1 LPDTGRGVL
10 ITRPEPG
17 GSETAARVAALGYRP
32 VAAPLLDIHVLDARL
47 PAAERLH
54 AILVT
59 SGNAIPS
66 LPASHRHLPL
76 LAVGAATAARAR
88 DAGFTQVNS
97 ADGDAN
103 ALAELAARSCDPR
116 AGPLLLASGRGQGEG
131 LAGDLRARGF
141 RVVRRVVYVASPASA
156 LPDVARLAFASGG
169 LEAALFFS
177 AETARQCVRLLQ
189 AARLREAVRS
199 VNALAIG
206 QAAAVALQALPW
218 RRICVAA
225 RPNQDAMLALLR

>member
-1 LPDTGRGVL
+1 MPDTGRGVL

-17 GSETAARVAALGYRP
+17 GSETATRVAALGYRP
-32 VAAPLLDIHVLDARL
+32 ILAPLLEIRTLHAAL
-47 PAAERLH
+47 PGAERLH

-66 LPASHRHLPL
+66 LPASHHHLPL
-76 LAVGAATAARAR
+76 FAVGEATAARAR

-103 ALAELAARSCDPR
+103 ALAELVARSCDR
-116 AGPLLLASGRGQGEG
+116 HAGLLLLASGRGQGEG
-131 LAGDLRARGF
+131 LAADLRTRSF
-141 RVVRRVVYVASPASA
+141 RVLRRVVYAAATTSS
-156 LPDVARLAFASGG
+156 LPGAARHAFASGG
-169 LEAALFFS
+169 LAAALFFS

-189 AARLREAVRS
+189 AARLQEAVRP
-199 VNALAIG
+199 VDALAIG